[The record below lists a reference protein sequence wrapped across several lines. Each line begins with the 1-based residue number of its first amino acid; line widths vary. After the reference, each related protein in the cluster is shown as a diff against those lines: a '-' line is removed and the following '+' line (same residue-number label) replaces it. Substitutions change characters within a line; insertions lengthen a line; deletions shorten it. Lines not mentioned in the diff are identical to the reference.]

1 MRHCGPK
8 CGPFFLHAPGL
19 VEWAGGAQQPEQLGG
34 QCSVD
39 PVGLSGEA
47 FWSEQ
52 VSSTKHRCLGEKLG
66 LG

>member
-1 MRHCGPK
+1 MGPSV
-8 CGPFFLHAPGL
+8 GL
-19 VEWAGGAQQPEQLGG
+19 SACMHLASYNGAGGAQQPEQLGG

-47 FWSEQ
+47 RWSEQ